1 MEIYLNKMLIANI
14 RKQKRG
20 INIVQNMTSFEGF
33 SVLAIVDH
41 PNRTK
46 SSRAILVKGGLQ
58 I

>member
-1 MEIYLNKMLIANI
+1 MLIANI